1 MKIQEDSKILAIFAR
16 PIMKKLFYTII
27 LALAAAAAVYSALT
41 ISVAEMPDFTESGIS
56 SDTGRKGCVNILKDS
71 DLEGLFAYNA
81 LKGTAEHLN
90 ASDNRQVLVF
100 RNTGTGVPGYNQA
113 SSKRQ
118 HSPSFK
124 LQCEGGITHSFPEKY
139 YFLQHNV
146 NILDRG
152 MSSNSERIHLL
163 RILIV

>member
-100 RNTGTGVPGYNQA
+100 RNTGN
-113 SSKRQ
+113 
-118 HSPSFK
+118 SFISR
-124 LQCEGGITHSFPEKY
+124 E
-139 YFLQHNV
+139 
-146 NILDRG
+146 ILL
-152 MSSNSERIHLL
+152 SAT
-163 RILIV
+163 